1 MLNPSLSYEAAQAL
15 KKYFPTS
22 MSGNTFEPKLTQGS
36 QFDLLFMGEK
46 DPSGTHIV
54 YNMPNDMDVIK
65 EATSTWYG
73 QNYVIGGPS
82 DQWIE
87 VNDYVSY
94 ERTDAIYAGAGNDKI
109 LYSGS
114 LGVEIRADEGNDVLS
129 GGSGD
134 DLLDGGIGN
143 DTMTG
148 NGGADS
154 FWMSEGKD
162 TITDFNAAEGDEI
175 WLTKL
180 DTRYTMDNVDGN
192 IVIQQIS
199 EDGSVAAE
207 LTVVG
212 ASANN
217 VLGAVGSYEKN
228 ETPGN
233 LEFTLWENRVIETSV
248 DTLLLG

>member
-1 MLNPSLSYEAAQAL
+1 
-15 KKYFPTS
+15 
-22 MSGNTFEPKLTQGS
+22 
-36 QFDLLFMGEK
+36 MGEK

-114 LGVEIRADEGNDVLS
+114 LGVEIRADEGHDVLS
-129 GGSGD
+129 GGSGG

-162 TITDFNAAEGDEI
+162 RITDFNAAEGDEI

-180 DTRYTMDNVDGN
+180 DTRYTMDNVDGD

-233 LEFTLWENRVIETSV
+233 LEFTLWGDRVIETSV
-248 DTLLLG
+248 DLFLLPSPL